1 MCAAGRASGDRKAP
15 SSQAVLEGGRVGRVR
30 GSRVSCSS
38 LAEGQQRAA
47 SAPCAPSAGGAPGL
61 LGSKSPW
68 EVSRHLVPSLPH
80 QLHIS
85 METTLVSLRQT
96 NLGSNTKVWG
106 PPSCW
111 PCGEDLW
118 GPQQMLGTCQSPG
131 VQGVLVCF
139 GGEWRDHL

>member
-1 MCAAGRASGDRKAP
+1 MCAAGRAFGDRKAP
-15 SSQAVLEGGRVGRVR
+15 SSQGVLEGGRVGRVR
-30 GSRVSCSS
+30 GSRISCSS

-47 SAPCAPSAGGAPGL
+47 SAPCAPSAGGAPAL

-85 METTLVSLRQT
+85 MKAMLVSWGLTLRFGAHP
-96 NLGSNTKVWG
+96 LVGHVERISGDPSKCWG
-106 PPSCW
+106 PV
-111 PCGEDLW
+111 
-118 GPQQMLGTCQSPG
+118 SP
-131 VQGVLVCF
+131 LVCKESSCVS

>member
-1 MCAAGRASGDRKAP
+1 MCAAGRAFGDRKAP
-15 SSQAVLEGGRVGRVR
+15 SSQGVLEGGRVGRVR
-30 GSRVSCSS
+30 GSRISCSS

-47 SAPCAPSAGGAPGL
+47 SAPCAPSAGGAPAL

-68 EVSRHLVPSLPH
+68 EASRHLVPSLPH

-85 METTLVSLRQT
+85 MKAMLVSLGQM

-106 PPSCW
+106 PSSRW

-118 GPQQMLGTCQSPG
+118 GPQQVLGTRQPAG

-139 GGEWRDHL
+139 RR